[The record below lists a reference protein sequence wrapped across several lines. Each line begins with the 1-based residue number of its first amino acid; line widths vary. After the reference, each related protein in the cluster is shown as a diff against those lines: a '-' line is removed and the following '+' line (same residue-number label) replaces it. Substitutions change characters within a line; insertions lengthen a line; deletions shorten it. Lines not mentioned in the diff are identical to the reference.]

1 MDEFCRFDMEH
12 QLQECWRVTD
22 DLRDIH
28 EAMMNG
34 NIDSNRAENA
44 LMGIQEL
51 YEVKFQKLW
60 SLYELG
66 VRNGNIR

>member
-1 MDEFCRFDMEH
+1 MDEFCRFDMEQ
-12 QLQECWRVTD
+12 QLQDCWRVTD
-22 DLRDIH
+22 DLRDIY

-34 NIDSNRAENA
+34 KMSQNSAENA
-44 LMGIQEL
+44 LMGIHEL